1 MTGFSSDAAGLPQA
15 SFEMLSS
22 GEPTR
27 DRWGRVRGVPP
38 VALLVVGLLLGGAA
52 GAGAVLASSDPTTS
66 SEYHHLESKLKT
78 TEAQVAEQ
86 RSRADAA
93 QRLAAAAAAEV
104 QATREALVMGQ
115 ALAEQEKAASSR

>member
-1 MTGFSSDAAGLPQA
+1 MTGLSSDDAGLPQA

-27 DRWGRVRGVPP
+27 DRWERVRGLPP
-38 VALLVVGLLLGGAA
+38 VALLVVGLLIGGAA

-66 SEYHHLESKLKT
+66 SEYRTVQQKLKT

-86 RSRADAA
+86 KSRADAA
-93 QRLAAAAAAEV
+93 QRVAAAATAEA
-104 QATREALVMGQ
+104 QYLREALVMGQ
-115 ALAEQEKAASSR
+115 ALTAQENAVPAR

>member
-1 MTGFSSDAAGLPQA
+1 MTGLSSEDAGLPQA

-22 GEPTR
+22 GEPAR
-27 DRWGRVRGVPP
+27 DRWERVRRLPP
-38 VALLVVGLLLGGAA
+38 VALLLVGLLVGGGA

-86 RSRADAA
+86 RSRADVA
-93 QRLAAAAAAEV
+93 QRVAAAATAEA
-104 QATREALVMGQ
+104 QALREALVFGP
-115 ALAEQEKAASSR
+115 AFTAQENAVPTR